1 MYRTAFPDLE
11 FLQNKIKSLGKEGW
25 PTCILHVKNAEEY
38 RPDIRGPLSLFI
50 NLQGQSQVRVGSHLT
65 SVDDQHYFLTNSG
78 DHYDLLIDSESQTE
92 TFNIHIEERLTEQV
106 YAGMTFREDRLLDQP
121 DMRRTESA
129 GFFTQ
134 LYRKDPAIDTLI
146 RHIIDHHTHTGTD
159 QLMLEE
165 QMAGLLV
172 HLGSV
177 HQKTLGNLERL
188 TATRPGTKTEIYR
201 RVSRA
206 RDYLHGHLHKEVRL
220 EDMASVACMSRYHFL
235 RAFRQT
241 FRRTPYQYLKE
252 LRMEKARKMLA
263 GTDIPISSIGFSL
276 GYQNLSSF
284 SRVFRQ
290 SEGVAPAIYRHSRQ

>member
-11 FLQNKIKSLGKEGW
+11 FLQNRIKRLGKKGW
-25 PTCILHVKNAEEY
+25 PTCILHVKNASEY

-50 NLQGQSQVRVGSHLT
+50 NLKGQSQVRVGSHQT
-65 SVDDQHYFLTNSG
+65 TVDDQHYFLTNSG
-78 DHYDLLIDSESQTE
+78 EHYDLQIDPESQTE

-106 YAGMTFREDRLLDQP
+106 YAGMTYREGRLLDQP
-121 DMRRTESA
+121 DLVRPESV

-134 LYRKDPAIDTLI
+134 LYRRDAAIDNLMQ
-146 RHIIDHHTHTGTD
+146 RVIDNQSQIGTD
-159 QLMLEE
+159 QMLLQE
-165 QMAGLLV
+165 QMSSLLV
-172 HLGSV
+172 HLGTV
-177 HQKTLGNLERL
+177 HQETLGNLDRL
-188 TATRPGTKTEIYR
+188 AATRPGTRAEIYR

-206 RDYLHGHLHKEVRL
+206 RDYLHDNLNREVQL

-241 FRRTPYQYLKE
+241 FCRTPYQYLKD
-252 LRMEKARKMLA
+252 LRMEKARRMLA
-263 GTDIPISSIGFSL
+263 GTDLPVSSIGFSL

-290 SEGVAPAIYRHSRQ
+290 SEGIAPALYRQMRK